1 MIGGFLGVTMQT
13 GAIQA
18 GIDRL
23 VARLRGRERWM
34 IPILMTVFALGGTTY
49 GMAEESLA
57 FYSLVIAVMIAAGTT
72 R

>member
-1 MIGGFLGVTMQT
+1 MQT

-23 VARLRGRERWM
+23 VHSAAGPRAVDD
-34 IPILMTVFALGGTTY
+34 PVLMTVFALGGTTY

-57 FYSLVIAVMIAAGTT
+57 FYSSSSP
-72 R
+72 